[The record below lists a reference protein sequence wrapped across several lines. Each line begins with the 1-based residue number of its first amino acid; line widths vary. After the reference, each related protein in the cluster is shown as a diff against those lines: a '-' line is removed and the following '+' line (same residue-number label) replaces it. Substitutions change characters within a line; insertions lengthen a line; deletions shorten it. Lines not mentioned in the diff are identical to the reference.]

1 MGLVGT
7 LLVLLHIVTVV
18 MGTASWRDS
27 KFCKFFFSHGKLG
40 IAVSLKHI
48 LTLYVCGK
56 DSPKVF
62 RSLVQQQENIAAEE
76 EPLKFEFIKSVRLEG
91 WRGRPNKHVR
101 ELAITRPWQQH
112 TAFLVSFSC
121 ALWTDERGTAFRYG
135 WKRNVSLL
143 VLNYFPMTIES
154 SAV

>member
-1 MGLVGT
+1 M
-7 LLVLLHIVTVV
+7 
-18 MGTASWRDS
+18 
-27 KFCKFFFSHGKLG
+27 
-40 IAVSLKHI
+40 SLKHI

-56 DSPKVF
+56 DFPKVF

-76 EPLKFEFIKSVRLEG
+76 EPLKFIKSVRLEG

-121 ALWTDERGTAFRYG
+121 ALWTDERGMAFRYG